1 MTEFRRGS
9 SDLQYNFGA
18 DFSILHN
25 RLSGTIDYFNKSTT
39 NLLFPGPPIQPAPP
53 SSVVRWINLDGNV
66 INKGLEVLLNGT
78 IVQNDKFSWDL
89 GVNASFLKNTVAN
102 IPFPVYTGF
111 LAGPVQII
119 QNGHPMQSFYTR
131 KFLGLDKSTG
141 LSVYQYADSA
151 SLFYVGNPNP
161 STLLGINTTCR
172 YKKFTLTANMYGA
185 FGQDIYNVTENFSL
199 NVSNIK
205 AGGNIALSVFQNP
218 VKESPAN
225 PVTSSSRYIMKASY
239 FKLANLS
246 IAYSLGNVAKS
257 FKGMNLYVTGQNLL
271 LFTKYPGLDPET
283 NSISGNNSGTNTNV
297 PSLGIDYPHYPSAR
311 TFIVG
316 INCSF

>member
-1 MTEFRRGS
+1 
-9 SDLQYNFGA
+9 
-18 DFSILHN
+18 
-25 RLSGTIDYFNKSTT
+25 
-39 NLLFPGPPIQPAPP
+39 
-53 SSVVRWINLDGNV
+53 
-66 INKGLEVLLNGT
+66 
-78 IVQNDKFSWDL
+78 
-89 GVNASFLKNTVAN
+89 
-102 IPFPVYTGF
+102 
-111 LAGPVQII
+111 
-119 QNGHPMQSFYTR
+119 
-131 KFLGLDKSTG
+131 
-141 LSVYQYADSA
+141 
-151 SLFYVGNPNP
+151 
-161 STLLGINTTCR
+161 
-172 YKKFTLTANMYGA
+172 MYGA